1 MFVLVSSI
9 SIPSS
14 YTDLLA
20 AFLIWIHKISSL
32 LSFSISLRLVL
43 PGVHYMLIKETGG
56 RENRALVFP
65 LSIDEPGHS

>member
-20 AFLIWIHKISSL
+20 VFLIWIHKINSL

-56 RENRALVFP
+56 RENFSAFIAAFIL
-65 LSIDEPGHS
+65 LHAEP